1 MKKWVSLFLAFAILF
16 ALSLPVFAADSEAQE
31 AAQMLYDLGLFKG
44 TGVDV
49 SGNPIFDLNRAPTRA
64 EAVTMLVRLLG
75 KEDEALAGDWNTPFT
90 DVAGWV
96 KPYAGYAYA
105 NGLTAGVSETHFGGE
120 KPVTAAQFLT
130 FTLRALGYESGRDFS
145 WNTAWTLAD
154 TLGIT
159 NGQYNIK
166 TNGGFLRADAALV
179 SCLALGAN
187 GKTGK
192 TLYETI
198 FGKSMPQTLS
208 DTIDHLAGR
217 TPKRETSR
225 AAAGYGKYL
234 DTLHLP
240 DLLGKPQYSQAEIR
254 QMLDYSL
261 DELRDAIY
269 TVPDMIQYI
278 VESGYGVDPKW
289 EVDIHFDH
297 GGYQW
302 SVNKSAQGALLS
314 SCPSCGAIS
323 NLTRYILQDD
333 YDEEGYVIWDSYD
346 RTTNRANGG
355 HVFNY
360 YRVGSKFVTFDY
372 RSVEEGSIHASS
384 TRCWV
389 SDDFSGIKDEV
400 LREQSPEYTMHTI
413 FIDRDPQRDHVA
425 IGWKHNG
432 KSCTFVDARNR
443 DRIVLLY
450 QDEAWQRS
458 CPSFEYHPFFEDS
471 VQISEADYPNYVFD
485 GSSSQDAEVLQEV
498 FQYDA
503 FVPQSYELVLCWD
516 GGDVPPGWG
525 FGVVRDGNT
534 AAVYWNKQRLTDF
547 TFTVQNPTNCTVT
560 KGADGILT
568 FTNVKDDTV
577 LTITGPGGS
586 SEFVIITK

>member
-1 MKKWVSLFLAFAILF
+1 MRKCLSYFLAFLMLF
-16 ALSLPVFAADSEAQE
+16 TLCMPALAAESEAQE
-31 AAQMLYDLGLFKG
+31 AAEMLYELGLFKG
-44 TGVDV
+44 TGTDAAGKPV
-49 SGNPIFDLNRAPTRA
+49 FDLGRAPTRA

-75 KEDEALAGDWNTPFT
+75 KEEDARSGSWDIPFT
-90 DVAGWV
+90 DVANWA
-96 KPYAGYAYA
+96 KPYVGYAYA
-105 NGLTAGVSETHFGGE
+105 NGLTTGVSETRFGGSQT
-120 KPVTAAQFLT
+120 VTAAQFLT
-130 FTLRALGYESGRDFS
+130 FALRALGYESGKDFS
-145 WNTAWTLAD
+145 WDTAWTLTD

-159 NGQYNIK
+159 NGQYHAK
-166 TNGGFLRADAALV
+166 TNGSFLRADAAMV

-192 TLYETI
+192 TLYEMI
-198 FGKSMPQTLS
+198 FGVKMPQALAETV
-208 DTIDHLAGR
+208 DKLAGR
-217 TPKRETSR
+217 TPKRDTSR

-234 DTLHLP
+234 DTLRLP

-254 QMLDYSL
+254 RMLDYSL
-261 DELRDAIY
+261 DELRDAIC

-289 EVDIHFDH
+289 ENDIHFEH
-297 GGYQW
+297 GGYTW

-314 SCPSCGAIS
+314 SCPSCGAVS

-333 YDEEGYVIWDSYD
+333 YDEEGYVIWDTYD
-346 RTTNRANGG
+346 QTTNSANGG

-360 YRVGSKFVTFDY
+360 YRIGNKFVTFDY
-372 RSVEEGSIHASS
+372 TSVDTGHIYASS

-389 SDDFSGIKDEV
+389 VDDLSGIKDKV

-425 IGWKHNG
+425 IGWGHNG

-458 CPSFEYHPFFEDS
+458 CPSFEYHPFFEEAE
-471 VQISEADYPNYVFD
+471 QISKTDYPSYVFD
-485 GSSSQDAEVLQEV
+485 GSSLQDAERL
-498 FQYDA
+498 QYDA

-534 AAVYWNKQRLTDF
+534 AAVYWNKQRLTNF
-547 TFTVQNPTNCTVT
+547 TFTVQDPANCTVT
-560 KGADGILT
+560 KDANGILT
-568 FTNVKDDTV
+568 FTNVKADTV

-586 SEFVIITK
+586 AEFVIVTK